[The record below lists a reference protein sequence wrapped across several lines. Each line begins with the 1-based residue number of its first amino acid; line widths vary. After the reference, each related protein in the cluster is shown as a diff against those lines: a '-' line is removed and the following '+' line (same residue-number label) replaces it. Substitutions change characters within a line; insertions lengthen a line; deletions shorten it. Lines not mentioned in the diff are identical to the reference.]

1 MYMYF
6 HCAYMYMYVVR
17 IFAANSVI
25 GNADCTCPE
34 DILVLTCIVDGGV
47 ITLWRGTA
55 FSCPTTNNEIL
66 LRHTLIASRT
76 ASGACNNGAIV
87 GRGLGE
93 EDNVYTSQLNV
104 TVSSDLNS
112 QTIECAYDD
121 GIRTNV
127 VFTTVITVLSG

>member
-1 MYMYF
+1 
-6 HCAYMYMYVVR
+6 MYVVC
-17 IFAANSVI
+17 IFAANNVSVI
-25 GNADCTCPE
+25 GSADCTCPE
-34 DILVLTCIVDGGV
+34 DILVFTCIVDGGV

-76 ASGACNNGAIV
+76 ASGTCNNGAIV
-87 GRGLGE
+87 GRGVGE

-121 GIRTNV
+121 GTRTNV
-127 VFTTVITVLSG
+127 VSTTVITVLSG